1 MKNFERLYLKTQRL
15 LGGVILI
22 ILAGCVSLAGYDQHA
37 YENATSLKATTI
49 GKLNSFG
56 VSCSYD
62 TASRNQLIVELESA
76 FEYANGVQHNNEA
89 SKAWRWLIDDIV
101 QSYFQRCIS
110 QKAKISKSAFNEYM
124 PQVGEAFDNII
135 CLEANK
141 RSLTKCP
148 SPITE

>member
-1 MKNFERLYLKTQRL
+1 MKKFERLFLKTQ
-15 LGGVILI
+15 GLI
-22 ILAGCVSLAGYDQHA
+22 VLVFSIGLAGCVSLAGYDQHA
-37 YENATSLKATTI
+37 YENATSLKANTMGQINT
-49 GKLNSFG
+49 FG
-56 VSCSYD
+56 VSFSYD
-62 TASRNQLIVELESA
+62 KVSKNKLFVELESA

-101 QSYFQRCIS
+101 QGYFQLCIT
-110 QKAKISKSAFNEYM
+110 QEGKISKAAFNEYM

-141 RSLTKCP
+141 RSLTNCP